1 MSNSVQSHRWK
12 PTRLPH
18 PWDSPGKS
26 TGVGC
31 HFLLECMKVKSE
43 SEVIQ
48 PCLTLSNPMD
58 CSLPGSA
65 AHGVL
70 LLHHTRLPCPPL
82 SSGVCSSS
90 CPLSQKCYLT
100 ISSSAT
106 LFSFCLQSFPAS
118 ESFPMNLLFTSGGQ
132 NIGASASVSV
142 LPMNIQG

>member
-1 MSNSVQSHRWK
+1 MSDSVRPHGLQ
-12 PTRLPH
+12 PTRLLH
-18 PWDSPGKS
+18 PRDSPGKN

-43 SEVIQ
+43 SEVTQ
-48 PCLTLSNPMD
+48 LCPTLSNPMD

-65 AHGVL
+65 AHGIL

-82 SSGVCSSS
+82 SSRVCSSS

-106 LFSFCLQSFPAS
+106 PFSFCLQSFPAS
-118 ESFPMNLLFTSGGQ
+118 ESFPMNLLFTSGAKILELQ
-132 NIGASASVSV
+132 LQYQSF
-142 LPMNIQG
+142 Q